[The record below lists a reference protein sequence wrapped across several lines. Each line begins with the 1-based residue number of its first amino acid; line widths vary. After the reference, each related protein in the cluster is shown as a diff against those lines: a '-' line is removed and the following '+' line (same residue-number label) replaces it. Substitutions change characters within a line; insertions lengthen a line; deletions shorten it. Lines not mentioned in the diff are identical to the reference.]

1 MELNGEKRHAIYLA
15 GEMAVGISHE
25 IRNPITT
32 VRGFLQLFGSKSEF
46 MQYKEYFNLMID
58 ELDKVNSIIKEFLFM
73 AKNKKVDL
81 RVRDLN
87 MIVKD
92 LYPLIQANAVI
103 SDKDVDVELGVIPAL
118 LLDEH
123 EIRRLILHLASN
135 GLEAMFPGGKL
146 TIKTYKDGEKVVL
159 SVQDQ
164 GCGIAHDIL
173 DKIGTPFFT
182 TKDNGTGLGL
192 AVCNSIAARH
202 NGAIQVETGPA
213 GTTVLIRFMSA
224 S

>member
-1 MELNGEKRHAIYLA
+1 MELNGEKRHAINLA

-32 VRGFLQLFGSKSEF
+32 VRGFLQLFSSKSEF
-46 MQYKEYFNLMID
+46 MRYKEYFTLMID
-58 ELDKVNSIIKEFLFM
+58 ELDKVNSIIKEFLLM

-81 RVRDLN
+81 RMRDLN

-92 LYPLIQANAVI
+92 LYPLIQADALI
-103 SDKDVDVELGVIPAL
+103 SDKNVDVELGVIPAL

-146 TIKTYKDGEKVVL
+146 TIKTYKDGEGVVL
-159 SVQDQ
+159 SVQDH
-164 GCGIAHDIL
+164 GYEIAQDIL
-173 DKIGTPFFT
+173 EKIGTPFFT
-182 TKDNGTGLGL
+182 TKDYGTGLGL

-202 NGAIQVETGPA
+202 NGVIQVETSPS
-213 GTTVLIRFMSA
+213 GTTVFVRFLNA
-224 S
+224 R